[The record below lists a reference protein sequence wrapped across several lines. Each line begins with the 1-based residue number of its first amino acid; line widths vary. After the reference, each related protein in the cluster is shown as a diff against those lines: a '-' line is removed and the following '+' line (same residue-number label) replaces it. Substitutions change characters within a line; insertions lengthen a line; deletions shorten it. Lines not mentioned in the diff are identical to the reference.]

1 MRTWMKAALGVVV
14 WAACA
19 ASAMAQTLTVPKN
32 LTAGQTITIGYSDSR
47 RAGETITV
55 SIDSG
60 GFPSLIIQEREITL
74 DGNGNGS
81 VEWIVPEWMG
91 ANFNAPGVDEQT
103 RQIDWLD
110 QPIFVAH
117 CALSFAAPQ

>member
-55 SIDSG
+55 TIDSG
-60 GFPSLIIQEREITL
+60 GFPSLIVLERQITL

-81 VEWIVPEWMG
+81 VEWFVPEWMG
-91 ANFNAPGVDEQT
+91 AHFNAPGVDEVT
-103 RQIDWLD
+103 RDIELSGA
-110 QPIFVAH
+110 PILIASDRVGARK
-117 CALSFAAPQ
+117 

>member
-14 WAACA
+14 WAASA
-19 ASAMAQTLTVPKN
+19 ASAMAQTLTVPKS

-55 SIDSG
+55 TIDSA
-60 GFPSLIIQEREITL
+60 GFPLMIVLERQITL

-81 VEWIVPEWMG
+81 VEFLVPEWLV
-91 ANFNAPGVDEQT
+91 ANFNAPGADEVT
-103 RQIDWLD
+103 RDIDLSD
-110 QPIFVAH
+110 APIFVSRDS
-117 CALSFAAPQ
+117 LSAPE

>member
-55 SIDSG
+55 TIDSA
-60 GFPSLIIQEREITL
+60 GFPSMIVLERQITL

-81 VEWIVPEWMG
+81 VEFFVPEWLV
-91 ANFNAPGVDEQT
+91 ANFNAPGVNEVT
-103 RQIDWLD
+103 RDIDLSEA
-110 QPIFVAH
+110 PIFASSDSS
-117 CALSFAAPQ
+117 ATRE

>member
-55 SIDSG
+55 TIDSA
-60 GFPSLIIQEREITL
+60 GFPSMIVLERQITL

-81 VEWIVPEWMG
+81 VEFLVPVWMA
-91 ANFNAPGVDEQT
+91 ANFNAPGADEVS
-103 RQIDWLD
+103 RQIDLTGL
-110 QPIFVAH
+110 PILLARDGQG
-117 CALSFAAPQ
+117 AASI

>member
-32 LTAGQTITIGYSDSR
+32 LTAGHTITIGYSDSR

-55 SIDSG
+55 TIDSA
-60 GFPSLIIQEREITL
+60 GFPSMIVLERQITL

-81 VEWIVPEWMG
+81 VEFFVPEWLV
-91 ANFNAPGVDEQT
+91 ANFNAPGVNEVT
-103 RQIDWLD
+103 RDIDLSEA
-110 QPIFVAH
+110 PIFA
-117 CALSFAAPQ
+117 SR